1 MRRSQTRRSRA
12 LPSHYHLF
20 AGAVPVILRAYLMA
34 FLAVGCTPRPDP
46 VPVSQ
51 ARYMETRIF
60 NAGYDRAMKGA
71 INTLQDLR
79 YTVDVIDRELGLI
92 VASTRTEG
100 EQARMTEE
108 PQVTEQASTGK
119 KILIFAV
126 IAAIIVG
133 IVALVTRG
141 GGDDDDDDSYRD
153 HDGGGHGWSY
163 GGGRQYDG
171 PEVYEYRLTIN
182 FQTIDSTHTRV
193 RVSAGAQSVG
203 GRSVRQA
210 GAIEDPLFFERFFS
224 RMEEALQ
231 DVGL

>member
-1 MRRSQTRRSRA
+1 MRQSQTRRSRA
-12 LPSHYHLF
+12 LPSHYHVF
-20 AGAVPVILRAYLMA
+20 AGAVPVILRVYLIA

-60 NAGYDRAMKGA
+60 NAGYNLTMKGA

-108 PQVTEQASTGK
+108 PRVTEQASTGK

-126 IAAIIVG
+126 IAAIFIG

-224 RMEEALQ
+224 RMEEVLR
-231 DVGL
+231 DGGL